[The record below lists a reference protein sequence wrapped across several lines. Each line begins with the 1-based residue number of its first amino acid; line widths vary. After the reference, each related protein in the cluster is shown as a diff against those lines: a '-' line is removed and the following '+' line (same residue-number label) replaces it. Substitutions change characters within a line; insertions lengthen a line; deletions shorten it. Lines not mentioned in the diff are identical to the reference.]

1 MLTENNRFSV
11 YDMTINARVAW
22 QAHSISNAGDN
33 GSNRLLPRTQ
43 LLADATETDACSG
56 DILKHH
62 HAALLAEYFEAEGRP
77 LCPACRVR
85 DSRRAGALADHP
97 EYKKITIERILNEC
111 ALCDTHGFLITAK
124 KAASDGSTD
133 TREGL
138 HKHTII
144 DFTFA
149 LALPHRHAETL
160 QLHTR
165 SGASKEEGQMLM
177 KRSSR
182 SGEYALCIRYH
193 SVRIGVDTYHWQ
205 LVVRDAEERLQ
216 RHRAILRALRDTL
229 ISPDGARTATML
241 PHLTGLVGV
250 ILVQSTPGRAPLFS
264 GLSNDFTAQLE
275 SMAGNTCQVY
285 PFETAS
291 VFYQQ
296 MNRLIQLSDPAWL
309 PSWRAISSQA

>member
-1 MLTENNRFSV
+1 MTSENNRFPS
-11 YDMTINARVAW
+11 YDLTINLRVDW
-22 QAHSISNAGDN
+22 QAHSISNAGNN

-43 LLADATETDACSG
+43 LLADQTITDACSG

-85 DSRRAGALADHP
+85 DSRRAGALIDNP

-124 KAASDGSTD
+124 KAASDGSAD
-133 TREGL
+133 SREGL

-149 LALPHRHAETL
+149 LALPNRHAETL

-165 SGASKEEGQMLM
+165 SGASREEGQMLM
-177 KRSSR
+177 TRSSR

-193 SVRIGVDTYHWQ
+193 SVRIGVDTYRWQ
-205 LVVRDAEERLQ
+205 LVVRDEEERLQ

-229 ISPDGARTATML
+229 VSPDGAHTATML
-241 PHLTGLVGV
+241 PHLTGLVGNIV
-250 ILVQSTPGRAPLFS
+250 VQSAPGRAPLFS
-264 GLSNDFTAQLE
+264 GLNDDFMAQLE
-275 SMAGNTCQVY
+275 SMAGDSCQVY

-291 VFYQQ
+291 SFYSQ
-296 MNRLIQLSDPAWL
+296 MNRLIQLSYPAWL
-309 PSWRAISSQA
+309 LSWKATSSPM

>member
-1 MLTENNRFSV
+1 MTSEDNRFPS
-11 YDMTINARVAW
+11 YDMTINVRVAW

-43 LLADATETDACSG
+43 LLADQTITDACSG

-85 DSRRAGALADHP
+85 DSRRAGALIDNP
-97 EYKKITIERILNEC
+97 EYKKITIERLLNEC

-124 KAASDGSTD
+124 KAASAGSAD

-149 LALPHRHAETL
+149 LALPNRHAETL

-165 SGASKEEGQMLM
+165 FGASREEGQMLM
-177 KRSSR
+177 TRSSR
-182 SGEYALCIRYH
+182 SGEYALSIRYQ

-205 LVVRDAEERLQ
+205 LVVRDEEERLR
-216 RHRAILRALRDTL
+216 RHRTILRALRDTL
-229 ISPDGARTATML
+229 VSPEGARTASML
-241 PHLTGLVGV
+241 PHLTGLVGNIV
-250 ILVQSTPGRAPLFS
+250 VQSAPGRAPLFS
-264 GLSNDFTAQLE
+264 GLSDDFMVQLE
-275 SMAGNTCQVY
+275 SMAGDTCQIY
-285 PFETAS
+285 QFETVSA
-291 VFYQQ
+291 FYQQ
-296 MNRLIQLSDPAWL
+296 MNRLIQFSEPAWL
-309 PSWRAISSQA
+309 AAWGSKSSSK

>member
-1 MLTENNRFSV
+1 MTTENNRFPS
-11 YDMTINARVAW
+11 YDMTINARITW
-22 QAHSISNAGDN
+22 QAHSISNAGDD

-43 LLADATETDACSG
+43 LLADQTITDACSG

-62 HAALLAEYFEAEGRP
+62 HAALLAEVLVAEGLP

-85 DSRRAGALADHP
+85 DSRRAGALIDNP

-111 ALCDTHGFLITAK
+111 ALCDAHGFLITAK
-124 KAASDGSTD
+124 KAAGDVSADA
-133 TREGL
+133 RQGL

-149 LALPHRHAETL
+149 LALPDRHAESL

-165 SGASKEEGQMLM
+165 SGASRDEGQMLM
-177 KRSSR
+177 TRSAR
-182 SGEYALCIRYH
+182 SGEYALCIRYQ

-205 LVVRDAEERLQ
+205 LVVQDEEERLR

-229 ISPDGARTATML
+229 VSPEGARTASML
-241 PHLTGLVGV
+241 PHLTGLVGS
-250 ILVQSTPGRAPLFS
+250 IAVQSAPGRAPLFS
-264 GLSNDFTAQLE
+264 GLSDDFMVQLE
-275 SMAGNTCQVY
+275 SMAGDTCRVY

-291 VFYQQ
+291 AFYQQ
-296 MNRLIQLSDPAWL
+296 MNRLIQFSEPAWSAAWGSR
-309 PSWRAISSQA
+309 PSPD